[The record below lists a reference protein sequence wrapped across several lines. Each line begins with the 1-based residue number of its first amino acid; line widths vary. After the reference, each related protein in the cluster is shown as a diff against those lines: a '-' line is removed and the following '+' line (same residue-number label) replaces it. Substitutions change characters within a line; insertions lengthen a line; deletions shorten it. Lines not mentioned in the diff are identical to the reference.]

1 MQQGFS
7 DVFVVG
13 VCGSLSDDSYTRTA
27 LKYAL
32 EGARNAG
39 AETALIDLREYD
51 LPLYDPDNSSAG
63 DAPEI
68 MQLLEAADGVVL
80 GTPNYHGTF
89 SSPLKTAL
97 DYAGSEE
104 FEDTYV
110 GLLAVAGGSF
120 PREALSHLRLSC
132 LKVDATVI
140 NHQAALPNV
149 YDQFEDDPDAF
160 ESRAF
165 ADDDLRERVA
175 TVGRRV
181 VEAVHSK
188 RVTV

>member
-1 MQQGFS
+1 
-7 DVFVVG
+7 
-13 VCGSLSDDSYTRTA
+13 
-27 LKYAL
+27 
-32 EGARNAG
+32 
-39 AETALIDLREYD
+39 
-51 LPLYDPDNSSAG
+51 
-63 DAPEI
+63 
-68 MQLLEAADGVVL
+68 
-80 GTPNYHGTF
+80 
-89 SSPLKTAL
+89 
-97 DYAGSEE
+97 
-104 FEDTYV
+104 
-110 GLLAVAGGSF
+110 
-120 PREALSHLRLSC
+120 
-132 LKVDATVI
+132 VI